1 MMASR
6 GETIVYKKLLL
17 NWTRAGCL
25 AFFALACSPVG
36 FSQVSEALADPTA
49 SSIANS
55 PSATP
60 DKMDVIG
67 KVLGMVGPSEP
78 TVLTEKARFH
88 LYLLSTGGPLP
99 LVGEATAAGI
109 SQWHNSPP
117 EWGQGWG
124 AFGERYGSNLAYN
137 GIRQTISYGASI
149 AFHEDNRYFAS
160 GKHGVWQRTGYAI
173 LSTFTARHPDGR
185 QSFSVSGVSGVIGA
199 SAIASIWGPESWK
212 GAHNI
217 AENAGISFGTTAAL
231 NVVREFLPDLLH
243 RPRPETADRH

>member
-1 MMASR
+1 
-6 GETIVYKKLLL
+6 
-17 NWTRAGCL
+17 
-25 AFFALACSPVG
+25 
-36 FSQVSEALADPTA
+36 
-49 SSIANS
+49 
-55 PSATP
+55 
-60 DKMDVIG
+60 MDVIG

-88 LYLLSTGGPLP
+88 LYLLSTGGPVP

-117 EWGQGWG
+117 EWGQGWR

-185 QSFSVSGVSGVIGA
+185 QSFSVSSVSGVVGA
-199 SAIASIWGPESWK
+199 SAIASMWGPESWK